1 MLSRLRLLST
11 AGVLVAFTST
21 AALAQGYM
29 ASPVNPYPTPAV
41 TAPSYYYASP
51 YRNYYSP
58 YGAASPF
65 INNAAP
71 EGTGTN
77 PYVSGVGTS
86 GHAPLH

>member
-1 MLSRLRLLST
+1 MLTKLCLLSA
-11 AGVLVAFTST
+11 AGVLIAFTST
-21 AALAQGYM
+21 GVLAQIYTGAPGY
-29 ASPVNPYPTPAV
+29 SY
-41 TAPSYYYASP
+41 TAPSNNYSTQ
-51 YRNYYSP
+51 YRNHYSP
-58 YGAASPF
+58 YGPASPF